1 LFAIRRH
8 AASGE
13 DYLNLQKYLMVGLG
27 GFAGAIARYWVGGFI
42 TQRVGLR
49 FPYGTFVI
57 NITGCFLIG
66 FLMHLLMQRGGMN
79 MNWLYIV
86 VIGFIGA
93 YTTFSTF
100 AYESLRAFQ
109 EGQAGIAL
117 IYIGLSVMTGL
128 IAVWLG

>member
-1 LFAIRRH
+1 
-8 AASGE
+8 
-13 DYLNLQKYLMVGLG
+13 MVGLG